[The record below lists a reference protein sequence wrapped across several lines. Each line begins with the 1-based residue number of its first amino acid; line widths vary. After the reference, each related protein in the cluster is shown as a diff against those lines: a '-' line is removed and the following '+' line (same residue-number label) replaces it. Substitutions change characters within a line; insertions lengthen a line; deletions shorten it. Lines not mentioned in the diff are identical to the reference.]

1 MLLLEGEGMVHDC
14 YYRDDDD
21 EGREERGREGGRAGG
36 IEAEVWRRVAIALH
50 FGGFRRYLVKAA
62 REECH
67 CTSFEKNHTISR
79 RYLLAEQ
86 KQQSF
91 HATS

>member
-1 MLLLEGEGMVHDC
+1 MLEGEGMVHDC

-21 EGREERGREGGRAGG
+21 EGREEREREGGRVGG

-50 FGGFRRYLVKAA
+50 FGGFYLVKAA

-67 CTSFEKNHTISR
+67 CTSFEKIIQYLGDIS
-79 RYLLAEQ
+79 
-86 KQQSF
+86 
-91 HATS
+91 